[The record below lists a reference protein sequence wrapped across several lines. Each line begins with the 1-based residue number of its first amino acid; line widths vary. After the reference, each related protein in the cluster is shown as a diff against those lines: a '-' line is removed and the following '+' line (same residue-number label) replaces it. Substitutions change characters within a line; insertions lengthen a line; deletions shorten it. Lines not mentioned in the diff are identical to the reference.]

1 MKIRTSRNLHRAAVF
16 AAALGFAVS
25 ASAAAQ
31 AFTFQDAEG
40 GSAGGARSG
49 YKDLDIPKVPNNAP
63 DSRFSSGN
71 GQTTMRDGNT
81 TLQFGSRPSFNEQY
95 NPNNMF
101 NPYYRDGRW

>member
-1 MKIRTSRNLHRAAVF
+1 MTKRTLRSLHRATVF
-16 AAALGFAVS
+16 AAALGLAVS

-31 AFTFQDAEG
+31 AFTFQDADG
-40 GSAGGARSG
+40 GSAGARSG

-63 DSRFSSGN
+63 DSRFNYGN
-71 GQTTMRDGNT
+71 GQATMREGNT
-81 TLQFGSRPSFNEQY
+81 TLQFGTRPSFNEQY